1 MIGAIIGDIVGSI
14 YEFNNHRSKDFEF
27 FGQGCFATDDSIMT
41 IAVAKALM
49 DCNGD
54 YTDLGAKAIK
64 AMQELG
70 RPYPNCGFGGFFYN
84 WIYSDNP
91 KPYNSYGN
99 GAAMRIS
106 PVGWV
111 AKDIKQAKRL
121 SKAVTEVS
129 HNHIEGIKGAE
140 SVAVAIVLA
149 RQGKTID
156 EIRKYITERYY
167 LLDFTLDEI
176 RDTYQFNVTC
186 QGTVPQA
193 FQAFF
198 ESTSFEDAIRNA
210 ISIGGDSD
218 TLAAI
223 TGGIAEAY
231 YGVPEWIKDKAKVI
245 LNDRVYESL
254 LRILKIFWFMFSKK
268 II

>member
-1 MIGAIIGDIVGSI
+1 
-14 YEFNNHRSKDFEF
+14 
-27 FGQGCFATDDSIMT
+27 
-41 IAVAKALM
+41 
-49 DCNGD
+49 
-54 YTDLGAKAIK
+54 
-64 AMQELG
+64 MQELG
-70 RPYPNCGFGGFFYN
+70 RPYPDCGYGGSFYH

-106 PVGWV
+106 PVGCA
-111 AKDIKQAKRL
+111 AKDIEQAKRL

-129 HNHIEGIKGAE
+129 HNHPEGIKGAE

-149 RQGKTID
+149 RQGKSID
-156 EIRKYITERYY
+156 EIKEYVNEHYY
-167 LLDFTLDEI
+167 KIDFKLDEI
-176 RDTYQFNVTC
+176 RETYKFNETC
-186 QGTVPQA
+186 QDTVPQA

-223 TGGIAEAY
+223 AGSVAEAY
-231 YGVPEWIKDKAKVI
+231 YSVPEWMKEKVFWYF
-245 LNDRVYESL
+245 DERL
-254 LRILKIFWFMFSKK
+254 LETFRQFL
-268 II
+268 

>member
-14 YEFNNHRSKDFEF
+14 YEWNNHRSKAFEF
-27 FGQGCFATDDSIMT
+27 FGKGCFATDDSIMT

-54 YTDLGAKAIK
+54 YSDLGAKAIK

-70 RPYPNCGFGGFFYN
+70 RPYPNCGFGGSFYN

-91 KPYNSYGN
+91 KPYGSYGN

-111 AKDIKQAKRL
+111 AKDIEQAKEL
-121 SKAVTEVS
+121 SREVTEIS
-129 HNHIEGIKGAE
+129 HNHPEGIKGAE

-149 RQGKTID
+149 RQGKTME
-156 EIRKYITERYY
+156 EIRKYITEHYY
-167 LLDFTLDEI
+167 PIDFTLEEI
-176 RDTYQFNVTC
+176 RDTYKFNETC
-186 QGTVPQA
+186 QDTVPQA

-198 ESTSFEDAIRNA
+198 QSTSFEDAIRNA
-210 ISIGGDSD
+210 IFIGGDSD

-231 YGVPEWIKDKAKVI
+231 WGVPAEIKRKGTSYLDSQL
-245 LNDRVYESL
+245 LNLVTAFENTYV
-254 LRILKIFWFMFSKK
+254 
-268 II
+268 

>member
-14 YEFNNHRSKDFEF
+14 YEWNNHRSKNFEF

-54 YTDLGAKAIK
+54 YSDLSAKAII

-70 RPYPNCGFGGFFYN
+70 RPYPNCGFGGYFYN

-91 KPYNSYGN
+91 KPYGSYGN
-99 GAAMRIS
+99 GSAMRIS

-111 AKDIKQAKRL
+111 AKDIKQAIEL
-121 SKAVTEVS
+121 SRKVTEIS
-129 HNHIEGIKGAE
+129 HNHPEGIKGAE
-140 SVAVAIVLA
+140 SAAVAIFLA
-149 RQGKTID
+149 RQGKTME
-156 EIRKYITERYY
+156 EIRKYITEHYY
-167 LLDFTLDEI
+167 PIDFTLDEI
-176 RDTYQFNVTC
+176 RGTYQFNETC
-186 QGTVPQA
+186 QDTVPQA
-193 FQAFF
+193 FEAFF

-231 YGVPEWIKDKAKVI
+231 WSIPAEIRRKGISYLDKQ
-245 LNDRVYESL
+245 L
-254 LRILKIFWFMFSKK
+254 LSIVTEFENIFV
-268 II
+268 